1 MKLFLLFLLIFNINL
16 SFGSGKKLAGQI
28 EQQLSKLPKSTKTGV
43 LILNPLSGDTILSIN
58 HTLSMIPASNTKLFT
73 SAAALTLLGA
83 DFPISTKLY
92 ADNSN
97 IKNGILKSNLYLKGY
112 GNALFSER
120 NLDEMIIALLSL
132 GVNSIDGDLIG
143 DESFF
148 DDVYKRDDW
157 IQDEIANVKL
167 PPINALVLDRN
178 RTTATNRRGRR
189 YYVDVKDPAFNT
201 VSKFKE
207 KLTSNGININGTV
220 RKGITPK
227 NAVEIYDISVTLM
240 DLLKPINKSS
250 DNFLAECLFK
260 ITGAHAYGEQG
271 TAFYATQ
278 AVLTFIEDN
287 GIFYRGSSVVDG
299 SGISR
304 FNQITPGA
312 IAGLLERVYFDLNH
326 FDDFFNSLSIAGVDG
341 TLGGRMRNTAA
352 HRNFRGKTGTLN
364 GVSSLSGYLTNSDG
378 DDIIVVLL
386 FEFSQGGANL
396 HRKVQDEIIN
406 ILCENGS

>member
-1 MKLFLLFLLIFNINL
+1 MKILLLLLLIFNVSSL
-16 SFGSGKKLAGQI
+16 FASGKKIALQI
-28 EQQLSKLPKSTKTGV
+28 EQQLSRLPKSTKTGV

-73 SAAALTLLGA
+73 TAAALTLLGA
-83 DFPISTKLY
+83 DFPVSTKLF
-92 ADNSN
+92 ADNST
-97 IKNGILKSNLYLKGY
+97 IKNGVLKSNLYLKGY

-120 NLDEMIIALLSL
+120 NFDEIITALLSL
-132 GVNSIDGDLIG
+132 GINSIEGDLIG

-148 DDVYKRDDW
+148 DDVYVRDDW
-157 IQDEIANVKL
+157 IQDEVANVKL

-178 RTTATNRRGRR
+178 RTTAKNRRGRR
-189 YYVDVKDPAFNT
+189 YYIDVKDPALNT
-201 VSKFKE
+201 VLKFNE
-207 KLTSNGININGTV
+207 KLNANGINIKGSV
-220 RKGITPK
+220 KKGITPK
-227 NAVEIYDISVTLM
+227 NVVEIYDISVTLM
-240 DLLKPINKSS
+240 ELLKPINKSS

-278 AVLTFIEDN
+278 AVLSFIEDN

-341 TLGGRMRNTAA
+341 TLGGRMRNTSA

-396 HRKVQDEIIN
+396 HRKVQDEIIK